1 MKVLTIPSSGKIG
14 QVVAFKS
21 RFGMAHRMY
30 TVPRNNSLPAQSHM
44 RRGFGHIS
52 QTWGPGLTQ
61 PQRDLWNYAGS
72 KVMSH
77 PRLSSGPL
85 TGQQLFQGLN
95 SARFCISLPPLLV
108 PPAPVTFG
116 PNPVK
121 ELIPTWIDGQLRL
134 LLRVSPETGEDASP
148 ASEYI
153 MVFGQAP
160 CSAGRSKRRNVSY
173 LGLLPFPV
181 HGLSDITDIYVA
193 KYGEPRPGEKV
204 FIVTVQQ
211 NSGWEGIEQETS
223 EIIPQKPTDPPAPA
237 SSPLTLTPH
246 MHKGCTRDV
255 TGTNTTSV
263 PDQPHLFAQPT
274 GGNPASLPSSGG
286 EGRGEQAVKT
296 R

>member
-1 MKVLTIPSSGKIG
+1 
-14 QVVAFKS
+14 
-21 RFGMAHRMY
+21 
-30 TVPRNNSLPAQSHM
+30 M
-44 RRGFGHIS
+44 RRGFTGIS

-61 PQRDLWNYAGS
+61 AQRDLWNYAGS
-72 KVMSH
+72 KIMSH

-95 SARFCISLPPLLV
+95 SARFCISLPPLLL
-108 PPAPVTFG
+108 PPEPVVFG

-134 LLRVSPETGEDASP
+134 RLRVSPETGEDAAP

-173 LGLLPFPV
+173 LGLLPPPRD
-181 HGLSDITDIYVA
+181 GLCDITDIYIA

-211 NSGWEGIEQETS
+211 NNGWEGIEKEAS
-223 EIIPQKPTDPPAPA
+223 EIIPERPADSRAPA
-237 SSPLTLTPH
+237 TSALTLTPH

-255 TGTNTTSV
+255 PQTNTTPV
-263 PDQPHLFAQPT
+263 PGMDHLSAPST
-274 GGNPASLPSSGG
+274 PAATVSLASSGG
-286 EGRGEQAVKT
+286 EGRGEEAVKT
-296 R
+296 

>member
-14 QVVAFKS
+14 QAVVFRS
-21 RFGMAHRMY
+21 RFGMCQRTY
-30 TVPRNNSLPAQSHM
+30 TVPRNSKLPAQCHM
-44 RRGFGHIS
+44 RHGFGQIS
-52 QTWGPGLTQ
+52 QAWGPGLTQ
-61 PQRDLWNYAGS
+61 AQRDLWNYAGS
-72 KVMSH
+72 KIMSH

-95 SARFCISLPPLLV
+95 SARFCISLPPLLT
-108 PPAPVTFG
+108 PPEPIVFG

-121 ELIPTWIDGQLRL
+121 ELIPIWVDGRLRL
-134 LLRVSPETGEDASP
+134 HLRVSPETSGDASP
-148 ASEYI
+148 APEDI

-173 LGLLPFPV
+173 LGLLPFPLN
-181 HGLSDITDIYVA
+181 GLSDITDIYVA

-211 NSGWEGIEQETS
+211 NNGWEGIEQETS
-223 EIIPQKPTDPPAPA
+223 EIIPGKPADAPALA

-255 TGTNTTSV
+255 QGNNTTPV
-263 PDQPHLFAQPT
+263 PDQPHPSTPPT
-274 GGNPASLPSSGG
+274 PSTPVSLASSGG
-286 EGRGEQAVKT
+286 EEWGAEVVKT
-296 R
+296 